1 MGEGAFDAAVEGET
15 AGFLKSFDDL
25 ADHRQPGKVIYP
37 LREVL
42 LLTLMAVLA
51 GATAFTEIARFGER
65 KIGLLRRFLPFAN
78 GTPAHDHLGDIFAA
92 LDPEPFR
99 ACFVTWVAGQTGA
112 PPDAIAIDGKTARGS
127 RKSAKEAGAK
137 EAIHIVSAFAVS
149 QRLVLAQAKVGEKS
163 NEIVAIPA
171 LLDLLRIEGATV
183 TIDAMGC
190 QRAIAQKIID
200 KKADYVIAL
209 KGNQG
214 TLRADVDLFVKEQA
228 RRAFVDA
235 ATTTVATIDADH
247 GRIETRRIT
256 VIHDID
262 FLRETHQ
269 WPGLNGVILV
279 QAIRETAAKTETETR
294 CYITSSTRNAEAIA
308 PYVRGHWAIE
318 NALHWV
324 MDMNFGDDRCR
335 VRTGYAAE
343 NFVTVKHMAANLAR
357 RKPSKDSVRLKL
369 KTAAWDDEFLASLI
383 TA

>member
-1 MGEGAFDAAVEGET
+1 MGEGLAGAAVDYET
-15 AGFLKSFDDL
+15 AGFLRSFDGL
-25 ADHRQPGKVIYP
+25 SDHRQPGKVIYP

-65 KIGLLRRFLPFAN
+65 KLGLLRRFLPFAN

-127 RKSAKEAGAK
+127 RRNGK

-228 RRAFVDA
+228 PRAFADA
-235 ATTTVATIDADH
+235 ATTTLTTTDADH

-262 FLRETHQ
+262 FLRETHR

-279 QAIRETAAKTETETR
+279 EATRETGDKTETETR
-294 CYITSSTRNAEAIA
+294 CYITSSTRNAQALA

-324 MDMNFGDDRCR
+324 LDMNFDDDRCR

-343 NFVTVKHMAANLAR
+343 NFVTIKHMAANLAR
-357 RKPSKDSVRLKL
+357 RKPGKDSIRLKL

-383 TA
+383 AG